1 MGKNPNSY
9 EKKRREVE
17 KKFKAEEKRKARIKK
32 KLTGP
37 VVEPPAESESNPL
50 DSPQTLQE

>member
-32 KLTGP
+32 KLG
-37 VVEPPAESESNPL
+37 PPAAAPPIVGVGNSLESPEA
-50 DSPQTLQE
+50 PQD